1 MLARQ
6 AIAFKSTTWVYH
18 IMVKGRKRQLCI
30 TVSESLYDRLAL
42 VREKTSLSMSIQM
55 SLLIGG
61 YTVIQTLPDGKEV
74 DLYEGMSIT

>member
-1 MLARQ
+1 
-6 AIAFKSTTWVYH
+6 
-18 IMVKGRKRQLCI
+18 MVKGRKRQLCI